1 MTTENSKSAAKSAPR
16 ISLDAWAVF
25 LALAAAALI
34 RFGVIPRVP
43 W

>member
-1 MTTENSKSAAKSAPR
+1 MTNQITQTTAKPTPR

-34 RFGVIPRVP
+34 RIGLIHRVP